1 MPNGRQSPGR
11 GQPGAAARELPKPQ
25 PVKYFEADGKTL
37 RAALLDAEAEQWAQK
52 LQRVKPSQLRRFYDH
67 VLSIERRLKLESGG
81 GSQAT
86 AAFNRLKPEL
96 MMLKA
101 KAAYAQG
108 RGTITKPLLEFVLN
122 HTASVKSVEDFQA
135 FRLHFEAVV
144 AFHGYY
150 GEKE

>member
-11 GQPGAAARELPKPQ
+11 GQQGRAARELPQPQ
-25 PVKYFEADGKTL
+25 TVKYFEADGKTL
-37 RAALLDAEAEQWAQK
+37 RAELVDVEAEQLAWK
-52 LQRVKPSQLRRFYDH
+52 LREVKPSQLRRFYDH
-67 VLSIERRLKLESGG
+67 VQSIERRLKLESAG
-81 GSQAT
+81 GSQAA
-86 AAFNRLKPEL
+86 AAFRRLKPEL

-101 KAAYAQG
+101 KAAYAHG
-108 RGTITKPLLEFVLN
+108 RGTITRELLEFVVS